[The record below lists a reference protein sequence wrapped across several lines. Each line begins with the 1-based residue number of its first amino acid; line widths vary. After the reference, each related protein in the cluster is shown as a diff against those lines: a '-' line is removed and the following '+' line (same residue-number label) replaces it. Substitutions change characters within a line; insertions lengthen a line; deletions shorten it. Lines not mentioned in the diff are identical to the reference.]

1 MIHDLTEQ
9 RPQTISMDEF
19 SEHYAGRLLQVAS
32 RASVLGNLAK
42 FDFSWFIPA
51 LVKYRKLLAEVFAV
65 SLFIQIFAL
74 VTPLFY

>member
-1 MIHDLTEQ
+1 MNLLHATLL
-9 RPQTISMDEF
+9 
-19 SEHYAGRLLQVAS
+19 RLLQVAS

-51 LVKYRKLLAEVFAV
+51 VVKYRKLLAEVFAV

-74 VTPLFY
+74 VTPCSTKS